1 MVRTHTVF
9 GQRERALIPL
19 LLNHGTIL
27 VRITRLKI
35 IMQEGMPCQIHGY
48 LFRSQHLSSRLF
60 RYIHCPADQSRHRF
74 CKSPTVRLL
83 ALSQSESSRD
93 QIIVGGSKKGQLGRT
108 SATSKAEM
116 ALPATPPFCF
126 PWVRLVLDLLISL
139 LYFSGTGALRAFN
152 LRRRS
157 SRNYQADSSS
167 FCGADRAIVASMC
180 TYESTVTTID
190 DPFTIPFEYLTLSHQ
205 QGSRILYAIAIQDVA
220 PNHPLQR

>member
-48 LFRSQHLSSRLF
+48 LFRSQHLSSSLF

-93 QIIVGGSKKGQLGRT
+93 QIIVGGSKKGQLG
-108 SATSKAEM
+108 
-116 ALPATPPFCF
+116 
-126 PWVRLVLDLLISL
+126 
-139 LYFSGTGALRAFN
+139 N
-152 LRRRS
+152 
-157 SRNYQADSSS
+157 SSS